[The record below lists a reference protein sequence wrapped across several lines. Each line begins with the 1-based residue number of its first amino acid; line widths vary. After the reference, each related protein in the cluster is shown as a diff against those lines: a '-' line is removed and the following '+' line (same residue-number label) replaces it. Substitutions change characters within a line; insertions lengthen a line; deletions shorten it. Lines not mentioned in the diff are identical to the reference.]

1 MQKRNVIGMDCPH
14 GTAFCPRADVP
25 GVDAPGSGP
34 HPATGRPGVD
44 PGSGLILAPRGP
56 GRPAVLYDIPLLIH
70 YESQPGV
77 PDTPPHHDQ
86 GFRCDVYI

>member
-34 HPATGRPGVD
+34 HPARLAG
-44 PGSGLILAPRGP
+44 PGSTRGRDSFWLPVAP
-56 GRPAVLYDIPLLIH
+56 V
-70 YESQPGV
+70 V
-77 PDTPPHHDQ
+77 PRYLTT
-86 GFRCDVYI
+86 FRY